1 MLSLLAAAT
10 ATTAPAGKSHTGDV
24 KINGDLSVAGEL
36 SVSKIQSGELNVNG
50 SISVAKTLST
60 TLLRAASAQVT
71 LLETDS
77 LASPTG
83 QLRVEGELNMANAD
97 GTAAPSFIEADS
109 VHAERL
115 VQHGTPQWAL
125 VHHEDFETATHGWQ
139 DATGSFIEVSE
150 GAGNGYLGGHCKTA
164 ATTARQRISLPK
176 HTHLRVQ
183 ARVHFIDAWAG
194 ESAFLQVDGRPE
206 WLETADSASGAG
218 LNVAGGPHPER
229 RFGVPV
235 DVTLPHTGATA
246 LIEFGSSLEQ
256 HACDASFGVDDVH
269 VLVR

>member
-1 MLSLLAAAT
+1 MLLLSAAALT
-10 ATTAPAGKSHTGDV
+10 RSHTGDV
-24 KINGDLSVAGEL
+24 KINGDLAVAGDL
-36 SVSKIQSGELNVNG
+36 SVSRIESGALTVNG
-50 SISVAKTLST
+50 SISVAKTLRT
-60 TLLRAASAQVT
+60 TLLRASSAQVT

-83 QLRVEGELNMANAD
+83 QLKVEGELSMANAN
-97 GTAAPSFIEADS
+97 GGAPSFLEAQS
-109 VHAERL
+109 VQAQQL
-115 VQHGTPQWAL
+115 VQHGMRQWAL
-125 VHHEDFETATHGWQ
+125 VHHEDFEAAGHGWH
-139 DATGSFIEVSE
+139 DAASGSFIETSA
-150 GAGNGYLGGHCKTA
+150 GAGNAFLGGHCKTA
-164 ATTARQRISLPK
+164 AATARRRFSSLPE

-218 LNVAGGPHPER
+218 LNVVGGPHPER

-235 DVTLPHTGATA
+235 DVTLAHTGASA